1 VTRWELL
8 PPELLD
14 GLRDLDW
21 VARMVARGLD
31 PGLHRSPF
39 AGIGD
44 EFERHRPYQQGDDLR
59 HLDWRVMAR
68 ADRLH
73 VRRYRETA
81 HLRAMVVVDASA
93 SMDFAGELGASKA
106 RFAVLLAAA
115 LGHLMHQGGD
125 HLGLAVLDARGSGIA
140 APPSAGRESRNRF
153 LHALGVVSPGGSGSM
168 APLVGRATSALR
180 GRGRLVVLSDLLEE
194 DEGESLVKALGLG
207 ASAGHEVTVVRILTA
222 EELGE
227 RGGGEG
233 LYQDP
238 EHPARRVPGSPTRDP
253 EYLRRLEEYYGNLQG
268 KLLRRGVE
276 WREAR
281 TDDPLLPLIRGWL
294 RRSRSP

>member
-1 VTRWELL
+1 MSRWELL

-59 HLDWRVMAR
+59 HLDWRVLAR

-93 SMDFAGELGASKA
+93 SMDFAGEAGVSKL
-106 RFAVLLAAA
+106 RFALLLAAA

-125 HLGLAVLDARGSGIA
+125 HTGLAVLDARGSGIA
-140 APPSAGRESRNRF
+140 VPPAAGRDSRNRF
-153 LHALGVVSPGGSGSM
+153 LHALELISPGGSGSL
-168 APLVGRATSALR
+168 APLLTRASSALR
-180 GRGRLVVLSDLLEE
+180 SRGRLVVLSDLLE
-194 DEGESLVKALGLG
+194 DDDGESLVRALGLG

-222 EELGE
+222 EELGL

-238 EHPARRVPGSPTRDP
+238 EHPGRRVPGSPERDP
-253 EYLRRLEEYYGNLQG
+253 GYLRRLEGYYGRLQG
-268 KLLRRGVE
+268 ELLNRGVE

-294 RRSRSP
+294 REARSR